1 MRRHR
6 RLVLALGISLGS
18 LLLLALAA
26 WIALPYIVRA
36 YVLQRLQQRFGVT
49 LEAAEIDA
57 GIGSVALRD
66 VRVSS
71 SATGLPLGTLAAV
84 EADVDVWALFRGRVG
99 IRRLE
104 LRRPEV
110 TIRVRDDDEWGEVVR
125 LARQVMRGSARM
137 AGGRGGAAPEVVV
150 RDLSVVIEY
159 GAELSLAATVPRLD
173 YGAGRRLR
181 VAAGE
186 LRLAAGPDEV
196 FRASSAVA
204 DLVLRGGRVTVEDAL
219 VTGAAAHWRRSAGKP
234 FGDTPAY
241 RAATALR
248 RMLATTRRA
257 WSAGP
262 AGGTSAAPPDAAVAG
277 PEPPCRWPLEGT
289 IRFVEATVDVR
300 EPRLGAEPLAG
311 RAIEGRVLLE
321 RCGERV
327 RVDASGEGGAAAG
340 GWNGWAERTAVG
352 TSGEIEATAAELDA
366 LAHRLWPGRRFPPS
380 RAGTA
385 RIELAHRSGET
396 SLRVAGEL
404 PVPQLEL
411 AAAGHRVTA
420 GPERAPFELRVGPLA
435 DGRCGLAG
443 KVELA
448 AARYEGPDGG
458 GVLSAVALQLEP
470 ETRVALGLDGTRI
483 SAAVTGRFAEP
494 VRLLAD
500 PALLVVEPELRTDLT
515 FRREGEGRV
524 GLDGSYR
531 VRGVYQPADAG
542 LPATPVELA
551 GAFDPGTWVRWSSR
565 EAALRG
571 RVLADGLRIERP
583 QLPLV
588 MLGPPG
594 IELALDVR
602 PGDGDGRWVAVGEL
616 GVRGLTID
624 SPQVAREP
632 VFGIAFD
639 VSGTFALDLPE
650 RQATLEQGRARL
662 GEVEMALSVVA
673 AVRDPPAFRVAL
685 AGSRTRCQDLL
696 EALPLPL
703 RGDLPGLEFSG
714 SADFH
719 VAFDVDFA
727 DLSDTVFDLQ
737 ATSRCRVTAADGS
750 IQMDRLRGTFRHEI
764 VLPDGRIETV
774 LGGPGSEDW
783 VPLDEISRYMVSA
796 VITTE
801 DARFFRHSGVSIQD
815 LRTAIVRDL
824 RAGRFVYGG
833 STIDMQVVKNVF
845 LDREKTVAR
854 KLQELVLTWW
864 MNQALTKNQILE
876 LYLNVIEYGPGIYGI
891 GPAARHF
898 FGRSPADLSPLEAL
912 YLAKLLPDPV
922 ARYRMY
928 ERDAVPTS
936 WRARLDRILGLMRTR
951 GELTEEEYQ
960 AAIHDR
966 LDFWYPGEP
975 WPEPRY
981 GGAPPSA
988 EEPPVAWPE
997 DDPFPWP
1004 EEPAVPEELGGG
1016 YPADPFL

>member
-6 RLVLALGISLGS
+6 RLALGLGIGLGS
-18 LLLLALAA
+18 LLLLAVAA
-26 WIALPYIVRA
+26 WIALPFLVRA

-57 GIGSVALRD
+57 GFGSVELRD
-66 VRVSS
+66 VRVSA

-84 EADVDVWALFRGRVG
+84 EADVDLWALLGGRVG

-104 LRRPEV
+104 LRSPQV
-110 TIRVRDDDEWGEVVR
+110 AIRVSGDEQWGEVVR
-125 LARQVMRGSARM
+125 LVRQVLRGSARL

-150 RDLSVVIEY
+150 RDLSVAVEY
-159 GAELSLAATVPRLD
+159 GDELSLSAAVPRLD

-186 LRLAAGPDEV
+186 LRLATGPHEV
-196 FRASSAVA
+196 LRASSASA
-204 DLVLRGGRVTVEDAL
+204 ALVLAGGGVVVEEAL
-219 VTGAAAHWRRSAGKP
+219 VTGAAARWERAPGEP
-234 FGDTPAY
+234 IDGTPAY
-241 RAATALR
+241 RAGLALR
-248 RMLATTRRA
+248 RLLHTTREA
-257 WSAGP
+257 WSASSSDADAGAP
-262 AGGTSAAPPDAAVAG
+262 ATVPGAS
-277 PEPPCRWPLEGT
+277 PEPACRLPLEGT
-289 IRFVEATVDVR
+289 IRFAKAAVDVF
-300 EPRLGAEPLAG
+300 EPRLGAGPLAG
-311 RAIEGRVLLE
+311 RAIEGRLLLE
-321 RCGERV
+321 RCGDRV
-327 RVDASGEGGAAAG
+327 RLDAAGDRGADAG
-340 GWNGWAERTAVG
+340 GWDAWVERTAVG
-352 TSGEIEATAAELDA
+352 TSGEVEASAAELDD
-366 LAHRLWPGRRFPPS
+366 LARRLWPGHRFPPV
-380 RAGTA
+380 REGTA
-385 RIELAHRSGET
+385 RLELAHHPGEE
-396 SLRVAGEL
+396 RVRLAGEL

-411 AAAGHRVTA
+411 AAAGHRLVV
-420 GPERAPFELRVGPLA
+420 GPERAPFELQVGPLA
-435 DGRCGLAG
+435 DGRLGLAG

-448 AARYEGPDGG
+448 AARYEGPDGA
-458 GVLSAVALQLEP
+458 GVLSGALLQLEP
-470 ETRVALGLDGTRI
+470 ETHVAFGLDGTRV

-494 VRLLAD
+494 VGLLAD
-500 PALLVVEPELRTDLT
+500 PALRVVEPELRADLT

-524 GLDGSYR
+524 GFDGSYR

-565 EAALRG
+565 EAAVRG

-583 QLPLV
+583 RLPLV
-588 MLGPPG
+588 VFGPPG

-602 PGDGDGRWVAVGEL
+602 PGDGDGRWIAEGEL
-616 GVRGLTID
+616 GVRGLTVD
-624 SPQVAREP
+624 SPKVAREP
-632 VFGIAFD
+632 VSGLAFD
-639 VSGTFALDLPE
+639 VSGTFALDLPG
-650 RQATLEQGRARL
+650 RQATLEQGRARV
-662 GEVEMALSVVA
+662 GAVEMAVSVVA
-673 AVRDPPAFRVAL
+673 VLRDPPAFRAAF

-719 VAFDVDFA
+719 VGFDIDFA

-750 IQMDRLRGTFRHEI
+750 IEMDRLRGTFRHEI

-774 LGGPGSEDW
+774 VTGPGSVDW
-783 VPLDEISRYMVSA
+783 VPLSGISPYMVSA

-898 FGRSPADLSPLEAL
+898 FGRTPADLSPLEAL
-912 YLAKLLPDPV
+912 YLAKLLPEPL

-928 ERDAVPTS
+928 ERDAVPTA
-936 WRARLDRILGLMRTR
+936 WRARLDRILGVMRSR
-951 GELTEEEYQ
+951 GHLDEEEYQ

-966 LDFWYPGEP
+966 LDFWQPGEP
-975 WPEPRY
+975 LPEPRY
-981 GGAPPSA
+981 GGTPPAAEAPVGWP
-988 EEPPVAWPE
+988 EEDPDLWPE
-997 DDPFPWP
+997 DP
-1004 EEPAVPEELGGG
+1004 VIPEELGGG
-1016 YPADPFL
+1016 YPADPDL